1 MRKLSNNTKRILI
14 IIAGIAVIAVIVT
27 GIIIAIL
34 RSNIPVFDDGS
45 ELSAIELETY
55 GGSVYSWNYE
65 FENTDIAEVTDLTST
80 DDGRVGGTIDL
91 KYIIKGKNPGRT
103 ELTFRYG
110 SVFDGK
116 TEETRRYLIEVNEK
130 REVRITERN

>member
-45 ELSAIELETY
+45 ELSAIELSTY

-65 FENTDIAEVTDLTST
+65 FENTDIAEVADLTST
-80 DDGRVGGTIDL
+80 DDGKDGGRVDL